1 MSEYTRKQF
10 EEYKGDCKYLQVGY
24 EYPKDNWEWID
35 HETYEDYINIFMSY
49 KSMYEYSTIEG

>member
-1 MSEYTRKQF
+1 MNEYTREEF

-35 HETYEDYINIFMSY
+35 HEIYEDYINTFISY
-49 KSMYEYSTIEG
+49 KSMQEYRT